1 MTKCLDANGWI
12 ERSIGDHQIE
22 LVDGQLGEQ
31 LVRLTLTAYK
41 MNRIREFERGKDQS
55 IGNEF
60 GNDIGDPDC
69 KARCGAPQRS
79 SADYVAHLA
88 STRKDFVG
96 ILESDAASLRQ
107 GKIATLLLKEFDSQR
122 FF

>member
-12 ERSIGDHQIE
+12 ERSIGDHQIQ
-22 LVDGQLGEQ
+22 LVDGQLGEYFFFMKK
-31 LVRLTLTAYK
+31 TAYE

-60 GNDIGDPDC
+60 GNDIGDPDR

-96 ILESDAASLRQ
+96 ILE
-107 GKIATLLLKEFDSQR
+107 
-122 FF
+122 